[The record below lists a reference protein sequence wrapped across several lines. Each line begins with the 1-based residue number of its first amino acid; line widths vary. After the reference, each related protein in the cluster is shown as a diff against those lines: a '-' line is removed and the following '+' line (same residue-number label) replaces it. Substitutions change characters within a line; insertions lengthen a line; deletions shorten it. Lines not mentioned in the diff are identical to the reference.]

1 MDIHGDGKK
10 KKGGRNR
17 TVTFASPR
25 DATDANY
32 QQGVKKLEEAF
43 GTRGGYVLGEGALNK
58 NDAMYMMEE
67 DEKRRVMERARKEEE
82 AARFKR
88 MVVKERSLKGVQD
101 EAGVGAGGTEGA
113 VEDGGDDG
121 DGGDGGD
128 GDDGGGGRAPV
139 VGAAR
144 RTTGNKKRKTAKELL
159 RVKKCETGAGRVAK
173 AAKAAEVAKAA
184 KVANGTE
191 TEDKHTREEGN
202 ERGGLTSLLF
212 GEYDDSD

>member
-25 DATDANY
+25 DATDAKY

-121 DGGDGGD
+121 DGGDGDD
-128 GDDGGGGRAPV
+128 GGGGDGGGGRAPV

-144 RTTGNKKRKTAKELL
+144 RARGNKKRKTAKELL

-173 AAKAAEVAKAA
+173 AAK
-184 KVANGTE
+184 VANGTE
-191 TEDKHTREEGN
+191 TEDAHTREEGN

>member
-1 MDIHGDGKK
+1 M
-10 KKGGRNR
+10 
-17 TVTFASPR
+17 TFASPR
-25 DATDANY
+25 DATDAKY

-128 GDDGGGGRAPV
+128 DGGGGDGGGGRAPV

-144 RTTGNKKRKTAKELL
+144 RARGNKKRKTAKELL

-173 AAKAAEVAKAA
+173 AAK
-184 KVANGTE
+184 VANSTE
-191 TEDKHTREEGN
+191 TEDAHTREEGN

>member
-25 DATDANY
+25 DATDAKY

-128 GDDGGGGRAPV
+128 DGGGGDGGGGRAPV

-144 RTTGNKKRKTAKELL
+144 RARGNKKRKTAKELL

-173 AAKAAEVAKAA
+173 AAK
-184 KVANGTE
+184 VANSTE
-191 TEDKHTREEGN
+191 TEDAHTREEGN

>member
-25 DATDANY
+25 DATDAKY

-121 DGGDGGD
+121 DGGDG
-128 GDDGGGGRAPV
+128 DDGGGGRAPV

-173 AAKAAEVAKAA
+173 VAKA
-184 KVANGTE
+184 ANGTE
-191 TEDKHTREEGN
+191 TEDAHTREEGN

>member
-25 DATDANY
+25 DATDAKY

-128 GDDGGGGRAPV
+128 GGGGDGGGGRAPV

-144 RTTGNKKRKTAKELL
+144 RAKGNKKRKTAKELL

-173 AAKAAEVAKAA
+173 AAK
-184 KVANGTE
+184 VANSTE
-191 TEDKHTREEGN
+191 TEDAHTREEGN

>member
-25 DATDANY
+25 DATDAKY

-128 GDDGGGGRAPV
+128 GGGGDGGGGRAPV

-144 RTTGNKKRKTAKELL
+144 RAKGNKKRKTAKELL
-159 RVKKCETGAGRVAK
+159 RVKKCETVAGR
-173 AAKAAEVAKAA
+173 VAKAA

-191 TEDKHTREEGN
+191 TEDAHTREEGN